1 LWRNTAFTYRN
12 KPVDTKQIGREL
24 GVRYVLEGSIRRS
37 GTQLRVNAQLID
49 AATDAHLWAERFN
62 GDTSDLFALQDEI
75 TSRIAVQLGAELLRA
90 DAARSTQHPDALD
103 YILRGRTAMLKPHSR
118 ESYAEARSLLERALA
133 LDPQSVSAQS
143 DLAGWL
149 AGGVMDNLT
158 DTATADIS
166 RAEALVGQA
175 LAASPQ
181 SAAAHRA
188 KGHVRRAQRRF
199 AEAIPEYE
207 TVLVLNR
214 NWVFALF
221 ALGQCKLYTGSLEE
235 VIPLTERAMRLSPR
249 DYNIGFWYA
258 QIGIV
263 DLLQSHTDEAVIW
276 LEKARDATPA
286 HPGIRANHRG

>member
-1 LWRNTAFTYRN
+1 
-12 KPVDTKQIGREL
+12 
-24 GVRYVLEGSIRRS
+24 
-37 GTQLRVNAQLID
+37 
-49 AATDAHLWAERFN
+49 
-62 GDTSDLFALQDEI
+62 
-75 TSRIAVQLGAELLRA
+75 
-90 DAARSTQHPDALD
+90 
-103 YILRGRTAMLKPHSR
+103 
-118 ESYAEARSLLERALA
+118 
-133 LDPQSVSAQS
+133 
-143 DLAGWL
+143 
-149 AGGVMDNLT
+149 
-158 DTATADIS
+158 
-166 RAEALVGQA
+166 

-207 TVLVLNR
+207 TVLALNR

-276 LEKARDATPA
+276 LEKARNATPA
-286 HPGIRANHRG
+286 HPGIRANLASAYALAGDAERAAAELAEARRLSRDDRFSSIAHLKAILPYWGVPKVRALFEATYFAGLRKAGIPEE